1 MSAPLPF
8 PARLAARVARFGPLC
23 VGIDPSPK
31 LLAQCGFA
39 DDAQGLYGFGRRV
52 LDAARFELS
61 IVKPQMAY
69 FERHG
74 SAGLAALERL
84 LADCR
89 AEGVLVLL
97 DGKRGDID
105 ATAEAYADAFSRPG
119 APLACDAWTA
129 QAYLGF
135 GALARGVDASLAAG
149 TGVFVVVR
157 SSNPEGTPT
166 QTARLL
172 NDRGVAEAL
181 VSKSAAANNHV
192 VAEALANNNAA
203 ANDRSVAEALADEIA
218 QANQRHASIGG
229 GIGAVLGA
237 THDESSALA
246 ARMPG
251 AWLLAPGV
259 GAQGATFADVKRRF
273 GAAAS
278 RVLPNVSRGILARG
292 ATPAAIAEALAQLR
306 GEAAILG

>member
-1 MSAPLPF
+1 MSAPVPF

-172 NDRGVAEAL
+172 DNRGVAEAL
-181 VSKSAAANNHV
+181 VD
-192 VAEALANNNAA
+192 ENAA
-203 ANDRSVAEALADEIA
+203 AQGRCVAEALADEIA
-218 QANQRHASIGG
+218 AANQRHAATGG

-246 ARMPG
+246 ERMPG

>member
-1 MSAPLPF
+1 MSAPVPF

-31 LLAQCGFA
+31 LLAQCGLA
-39 DDAQGLYGFGRRV
+39 DDAGGLRDFGRRV
-52 LDAARFELS
+52 LEAARFELS

-105 ATAEAYADAFSRPG
+105 ATAEAYADAFSRRG

-166 QTARLL
+166 QTARLI
-172 NDRGVAEAL
+172 D
-181 VSKSAAANNHV
+181 
-192 VAEALANNNAA
+192 
-203 ANDRSVAEALADEIA
+203 DRSVAEALADEIA
-218 QANQRHASIGG
+218 QANLRHAPIGG

-246 ARMPG
+246 ERMPG

-292 ATPAAIAEALAQLR
+292 AAPAAIAEALAQLR

>member
-1 MSAPLPF
+1 VSAAVPF

-31 LLAQCGFA
+31 LLAQCGLP
-39 DDAQGLYGFGRRV
+39 DDAGGLLDFGRRV

-61 IVKPQMAY
+61 VVKPQMAY

-74 SAGLAALERL
+74 SAGIAALERL

-89 AEGVLVLL
+89 REGLLVLL

-119 APLACDAWTA
+119 SPLACDAWTA
-129 QAYLGF
+129 HAWLGF

-149 TGVFVVVR
+149 SGVFVVVR

-166 QTARLL
+166 QSARLP
-172 NDRGVAEAL
+172 DR
-181 VSKSAAANNHV
+181 
-192 VAEALANNNAA
+192 
-203 ANDRSVAEALADEIA
+203 RCVAEALADEIA
-218 QANQRHASIGG
+218 EANTRHAALGG

-237 THDESSALA
+237 THDECGALA
-246 ARMPG
+246 GRMPG

-259 GAQGATFADVKRRF
+259 GAQGATFPDVKRRF

-292 ATPAAIAEALAQLR
+292 AAPAQIGEALAALR

>member
-1 MSAPLPF
+1 VSAPSPF
-8 PARLAARVARFGPLC
+8 PTRLAARVARHGPLC
-23 VGIDPSPK
+23 VGIDPSSK
-31 LLAQCGFA
+31 LLAQCGLP
-39 DDAQGLYGFGRRV
+39 DDAGGLYDFGRRV

-61 IVKPQMAY
+61 VVKPQLAY

-74 SAGLAALERL
+74 SAGIAALERL

-89 AEGVLVLL
+89 REGVLVLL

-119 APLACDAWTA
+119 APLACDAWTSH
-129 QAYLGF
+129 AYLGF

-149 TGVFVVVR
+149 TGIFVVVR

-166 QTARLL
+166 QTARLVD
-172 NDRGVAEAL
+172 DRGVAEAP
-181 VSKSAAANNHV
+181 VD
-192 VAEALANNNAA
+192 ENAA
-203 ANDRSVAEALADEIA
+203 AKGRSVAEALADEIA
-218 QANQRHASIGG
+218 AANQRHAAIGG

-237 THDESSALA
+237 TSDESGALA
-246 ARMPG
+246 QRMPG

-273 GAAAS
+273 GSAAA
-278 RVLPNVSRGILARG
+278 RVLPNVSRGILAAG
-292 ATPAAIAEALAQLR
+292 SSSAQIAATLAVLR
-306 GEAAILG
+306 SDAAILGA

>member
-1 MSAPLPF
+1 VSAPAPF

-31 LLAQCGFA
+31 LLAQCGLA
-39 DDAQGLYGFGRRV
+39 DDAQGLHDFGRRV
-52 LDAARFELS
+52 LDAARCELS
-61 IVKPQMAY
+61 VVKPQMAY

-74 SAGLAALERL
+74 SAGIAALERL
-84 LADCR
+84 IADCR
-89 AEGVLVLL
+89 REGVLVLL

-119 APLACDAWTA
+119 SPLACDAWTSH
-129 QAYLGF
+129 AYLGF

-166 QTARLL
+166 QSARL
-172 NDRGVAEAL
+172 DDGRC
-181 VSKSAAANNHV
+181 
-192 VAEALANNNAA
+192 
-203 ANDRSVAEALADEIA
+203 VAEALADEIA
-218 QANQRHASIGG
+218 AANQRHAAISG

-237 THDESSALA
+237 TSDESGALA
-246 ARMPG
+246 ERMPG

-273 GAAAS
+273 GTAAS

-292 ATPAAIAEALAQLR
+292 AAPAQIAEALAALR

>member
-1 MSAPLPF
+1 MSAPAPF
-8 PARLAARVARFGPLC
+8 NARLAARVARFGPLC

-31 LLAQCGFA
+31 LLAQCGLA
-39 DDAQGLYGFGRRV
+39 DDPSGLRAFGRRV
-52 LDAARFELS
+52 LEAARYELP

-74 SAGLAALERL
+74 SAGLAALEAL

-89 AEGVLVLL
+89 GEGLLVLL

-129 QAYLGF
+129 HAYLGF

-166 QTARLL
+166 QTARLP
-172 NDRGVAEAL
+172 DG
-181 VSKSAAANNHV
+181 
-192 VAEALANNNAA
+192 
-203 ANDRSVAEALADEIA
+203 RSVAEALADEIA
-218 QANQRHASIGG
+218 DANARPAPSGG

-237 THDESSALA
+237 TSDESGALA
-246 ARMPG
+246 ARLPG

-273 GAAAS
+273 GSAAS

-292 ATPAAIAEALAQLR
+292 AAPTQIAEALAQLR
-306 GEAAILG
+306 GEAAILA

>member
-1 MSAPLPF
+1 MSAPVPF

-31 LLAQCGFA
+31 LLAQCGLA
-39 DDAQGLYGFGRRV
+39 DDAGGLRDFGRRV
-52 LDAARFELS
+52 LEAARFELS

-166 QTARLL
+166 QTARLID
-172 NDRGVAEAL
+172 DRGVAEAL
-181 VSKSAAANNHV
+181 VSR
-192 VAEALANNNAA
+192 NAA
-203 ANDRSVAEALADEIA
+203 ANGRSVAEALADEIA
-218 QANQRHASIGG
+218 QANLRHAPIGG

-246 ARMPG
+246 ERMPG

-259 GAQGATFADVKRRF
+259 GAQGATFADVKWRF

-292 ATPAAIAEALAQLR
+292 AAPAAIAEALAQLR
-306 GEAAILG
+306 GQAAILG

>member
-1 MSAPLPF
+1 MSAPVPF

-31 LLAQCGFA
+31 LLAQCGLA
-39 DDAQGLYGFGRRV
+39 DDAGGLYAFGRRV
-52 LDAARFELS
+52 LEAARFELS
-61 IVKPQMAY
+61 IVKPQLAY

-84 LADCR
+84 VGDCR
-89 AEGVLVLL
+89 REGVLVLL

-105 ATAEAYADAFSRPG
+105 ATAEAYADAYSRPG

-135 GALARGVDASLAAG
+135 GALARGIDASLAAG
-149 TGVFVVVR
+149 CGLFVVVR

-166 QTARLL
+166 QTARLP
-172 NDRGVAEAL
+172 DG
-181 VSKSAAANNHV
+181 
-192 VAEALANNNAA
+192 
-203 ANDRSVAEALADEIA
+203 RSVAEALADEIA
-218 QANQRHASIGG
+218 AANTRHAALGG

-237 THDESSALA
+237 TNEESGALA
-246 ARMPG
+246 QRMPG

-259 GAQGATFADVKRRF
+259 GAQGATFADAKRRF
-273 GAAAS
+273 GAAAT
-278 RVLPNVSRGILARG
+278 RVLPNVSRGLLAG
-292 ATPAAIAEALAQLR
+292 GSSSAQIAETLAVLR
-306 GEAAILG
+306 ADAAILGA